1 MPDQA
6 TGSTR
11 AAAQPSAVLTH
22 HWLVRRRGGEKVL
35 EALARLA
42 PGAPIYTLVYDAE
55 GMGLSEGG
63 ARPDDPLAGRAIHKS
78 WLQRIPG
85 ARRHYPRLMPLMA
98 SAARR
103 MRLPPVELVICSD
116 AAVAKA
122 MTPHAGSRVVCYCH
136 SPPRYAYDAA
146 ICAEYRAALPWAA
159 RPIWDWAIPRLRDAD
174 RRAAQRVD
182 QFVANSAHVAERIR
196 RWYGRD
202 SVVVHP
208 PVELPK
214 APPETSDGT
223 VEQSGRMFGQADEPA
238 DRSTGRAARGDHY
251 LCVGYHA
258 PYKRLDLAIGAC
270 VRLGRRLVV
279 IGEGPGVP
287 PPERRVEWA
296 QRGIEF
302 RGWCSDEE
310 IRAAYASARGLL
322 FCGEEDF
329 GIVPVEAIAHGC
341 PVVAYGVG
349 GATETVQP
357 GVSGVWFERQEVASV
372 VAALEQLESMR
383 FDARRMYEAA
393 QVFSLERFLEK
404 MQRVL
409 AV

>member
-1 MPDQA
+1 M
-6 TGSTR
+6 
-11 AAAQPSAVLTH
+11 LTH

-35 EALARLA
+35 EALARLV
-42 PGAPIYTLVYDAE
+42 PGAPIYTLVYDAI
-55 GMGLSEGG
+55 GMGLSERG
-63 ARPDDPLAGRAIHKS
+63 ARAADPLAGRAVHTS

-103 MRLPPVELVICSD
+103 MRLPPVELVLCSD

-122 MTPHAGSRVVCYCH
+122 MTADARSRVVCYCH

-159 RPIWDWAIPRLRDAD
+159 RPVWDWAIPRLRDAD

-202 SVVVHP
+202 SVLVHP
-208 PVELPK
+208 PVELPSQ
-214 APPETSDGT
+214 PVHQVGG
-223 VEQSGRMFGQADEPA
+223 SGG
-238 DRSTGRAARGDHY
+238 GARGDHY

-258 PYKRLDLAIGAC
+258 PYKRLDLAIEAC
-270 VRLGRRLVV
+270 LRLGRRLVV
-279 IGEGPGVP
+279 IGEGPGIP
-287 PPERRVEWA
+287 SPERRGEWA

-310 IRAAYASARGLL
+310 IRAAYACARGLL

-357 GVSGVWFERQEVASV
+357 GVSGVWFDRQEVSSV
-372 VAALEQLESMR
+372 VAAMEQLEAIR
-383 FDARRMYEAA
+383 FDAERMFESARA
-393 QVFSLERFLEK
+393 FSLERFLEK